1 MKNYRVFPK
10 PWLLLAAASVL
21 VLLGCASKSPAPVY
35 DRGGQPVQAAAG
47 KDVYIVKKGDTLYSI
62 AREHGM
68 DFRDL
73 IALNKI
79 ENPNRITEGASLRV
93 KSSGSASSSVTTVS
107 PVVTEGVVAKPIDG
121 APVVEKR
128 SLSADNTETFKREPK
143 ASKVPFSE
151 QALAQAQSQGTVVPP
166 VAVKAAEPA
175 KPEAKADAKT
185 SEPAAASEVAW
196 VWPAE
201 GKTLS
206 TFGES
211 GSKGLDIAGK
221 AGDPV
226 LAATDGKVLV
236 AKSFDDSTLR
246 GFGNMVVIK
255 NSASLITVYAH
266 NSKLLVKDGQTVSK
280 GQKIA
285 EMGSSGTD
293 RVKLHFE
300 VRNQGKPVDPLKY
313 LPQR

>member
-1 MKNYRVFPK
+1 MKNYRALNK
-10 PWLLLAAASVL
+10 PWLFLAVASVL
-21 VLLGCASKSPAPVY
+21 VFSGCASKSPAPVY
-35 DRGGQPVQAAAG
+35 DRGGQPAQAVAG

-68 DFRDL
+68 DFREL

-93 KSSGSASSSVTTVS
+93 KSSASSSSVATVS
-107 PVVTEGVVAKPIDG
+107 PVVTEGVVTKPIDG
-121 APVVEKR
+121 APAVEKR

-143 ASKVPFSE
+143 AGKVPFSE
-151 QALAQAQSQGTVVPP
+151 QALAQAQSQAAVVPP

-175 KPEAKADAKT
+175 KTEAKT
-185 SEPAAASEVAW
+185 TEPVAAGEVVW
-196 VWPAE
+196 IWPAE

-206 TFGES
+206 TFGEA

-226 LAATDGKVLV
+226 LAAADGKVLV